1 MARKTKKNII
11 VSRLKGYTSFADIFS
26 LSSGMKTGWK
36 AIKGTWNSTGTSVT
50 STDAE
55 NTYPLSTI
63 VMSSN
68 NYTASA
74 SVTGGTGLSFWVT
87 DADNWYATTSYITS
101 STSNVCDQNFVEN
114 TSNPPSGS
122 CCSSTN
128 SRVVTSYPCNQNYV
142 QNTSNPPSGSCCS
155 GISYT
160 AATSAYTYYYT
171 YSASWQSAYSYSY
184 TYGASYQSPYSY
196 TYGATWNAGYSY
208 TASSSYTPQSYCCGT
223 TQLTKTYTERVNGIS
238 KCGQCSGPCTD
249 SYSFSQCCPSGTTI
263 SGSSCYY
270 PGSTTYSCPSGGS
283 VSGTTCVVSGYY
295 SCPSGGSNG
304 GTSTCT
310 VSVSGGYTCPSGGSN
325 GGTSTCTVTVNVSSG
340 YYCPS
345 GGSQSG
351 GVCTVQVNVSAQ
363 PAQYG
368 CYTGTSTVNNTYYSC
383 YTSTRSVTNYSYY
396 LKLIQSSG
404 GAVSSVGTD
413 LALSSESAAI
423 QIQISGNQVVSTA
436 YSNASMTTSLGS
448 RTDNL
453 TSAITTK
460 NVGIIKSP
468 TPSNQGLTVSNF
480 SATIS

>member
-1 MARKTKKNII
+1 MSKRGRKNNII
-11 VSRLKGYTSFADIFS
+11 TSRLKGYLSFTDNFS
-26 LSSGMKTGWK
+26 LGSGMKTGWK
-36 AIKGTWNSTGTSVT
+36 AIKGTWNSTGTNAT
-50 STDAE
+50 SADVAD
-55 NTYPLSTI
+55 TYPVSTI

-68 NYTASA
+68 NYVASA

-87 DADNWYATTSYITS
+87 DANSWYATTSYITS

-171 YSASWQSAYSYSY
+171 YSASYQSPYSYSY
-184 TYGASYQSPYSY
+184 TYTAQYNAPYSY
-196 TYGATWNAGYSY
+196 TYGATWNAGYTY

-223 TQLTKTYTERVNGIS
+223 WNIAKSYTERINGIS
-238 KCGQCSGPCTD
+238 LCGQCSGPCTD
-249 SYSFSQCCPSGTTI
+249 SYSFSQCCSAGTTI

-270 PGSTTYSCPSGGS
+270 PASTTYSCPSGGTP
-283 VSGTTCVVSGYY
+283 SGSTCVVAGYY
-295 SCPSGGSNG
+295 SCPSGGSQSG
-304 GTSTCT
+304 GVCT
-310 VSVSGGYTCPSGGSN
+310 VSVAGGYSCPSGGTQS
-325 GGTSTCTVTVNVSSG
+325 GGICTVNVNVAGG

-351 GVCTVQVNVSAQ
+351 GVCTVQVNVAAQ
-363 PAQYG
+363 PAKYG
-368 CYTGTSTVNNTYYSC
+368 CYTGTSTVNTTYYSC
-383 YTSTRSVTNYSYY
+383 YTTTRSVTNYNYY

-413 LALSSESAAI
+413 LALSSEAAAI
-423 QIQISGNQVVSTA
+423 KIQITGNQVISTA
-436 YSNASMTTSLGS
+436 YSNASLTTSLGS

-453 TSAITTK
+453 TSAVITK